1 MRIDPKY
8 AIWLN
13 VAYAVL
19 TGLTAPMLQAA
30 GVAHAEQVIAWA
42 ALIAMPLNIIIH
54 AFSSSQPG
62 PLAPPDPPKVKA
74 AALRTSAK

>member
-1 MRIDPKY
+1 MSGFSFDPKY

-30 GVAHAEQVIAWA
+30 GIAHAEQVIAWA
-42 ALIAMPLNIIIH
+42 ALIAMPLNIVLH
-54 AFSSSQPG
+54 AVSSTAPG
-62 PLAPPDPPKVKA
+62 PLAPPDPPAGRA
-74 AALRTSAK
+74 AK